1 MMMSVS
7 TPGSLLEHFADLTD
21 PRVDRTKL
29 HQLLDVLVIAM
40 CATICGAEGWE
51 DFAEFGK
58 AKQEWFK
65 TFLELPNGIPS
76 PDTFRRVVMRL
87 DPQEFEACFLR
98 WVQAVNKIASGQ
110 IVAIDGKQLRGSR
123 NAAADLG
130 PIHMV
135 SAWACENRLVLGQV
149 KVDEK
154 SNEITAI
161 PELLRALA
169 LTGCIVTIDAMG
181 CQREIAEQIV
191 EQEADYVLALK
202 GNQGT
207 LHEDVAQYFAWAEKV
222 GFKDISY
229 TFDETVEKDHGRI
242 EERRCWA
249 TDDIEWL
256 QQKAMWQ
263 GFQSIVMVEADREV
277 LGKERT
283 VERRYFISSL
293 PAAAQPLLEAV
304 RGHWGIENQLHWCL
318 DVALREDAS
327 RIRCDHAPENMAVLR
342 HLALNLLK
350 QEKSCKLGIKR
361 KQLKAGWDHDYL
373 LKVLRN

>member
-1 MMMSVS
+1 MSAT

-21 PRVDRTKL
+21 PRVERTKL

-51 DFAEFGK
+51 DFSEFGH
-58 AKQEWFK
+58 AKREWFE
-65 TFLELPNGIPS
+65 TFLDLPNGIPS
-76 PDTFRRVVMRL
+76 PDTFRRVLSRL
-87 DPQEFEACFLR
+87 DPQEFEACFLG
-98 WVQAVNKIASGQ
+98 WVQSVNRIASGQ
-110 IVAIDGKQLRGSR
+110 IVALDGKQLRSSR
-123 NAAADLG
+123 DARVNLG

-149 KVDEK
+149 KVDDK

-181 CQREIAEQIV
+181 CQRAIAEQIV
-191 EQEADYVLALK
+191 VGGADYVLALK

-207 LHEDVAQYFAWAEKV
+207 LHEDVANYFGWAEKI
-222 GFKDISY
+222 GFKEIAY
-229 TFDETVEKDHGRI
+229 TFAETLEKDHGRI

-249 TDDIEWL
+249 TADIEWL
-256 QQKAMWQ
+256 VQKAEWK
-263 GFQSIVMVEADREV
+263 GLRSIVMVEANRQV
-277 LGKERT
+277 IGKERT
-283 VERRYFISSL
+283 TERRYFVSSL
-293 PAAAQPLLEAV
+293 PADAEALLAAA
-304 RGHWGIENQLHWCL
+304 RGHWGIENSLHWCL
-318 DVALREDAS
+318 DVAMREDAS
-327 RIRCDHAPENMAVLR
+327 RIRRDHAPENVAVLR
-342 HLALNLLK
+342 HIALNLLK
-350 QEKSCKLGIKR
+350 QEKTCKLGIKR

>member
-1 MMMSVS
+1 MSVS

>member
-1 MMMSVS
+1 MSV
-7 TPGSLLEHFADLTD
+7 TAPGSLLEHFADLTD
-21 PRVDRTKL
+21 PRVERTKL

-40 CATICGAEGWE
+40 CAMICGAEGWE

-76 PDTFRRVVMRL
+76 PDTFRRVLSRL
-87 DPQEFEACFLR
+87 DPHEFEACFLR
-98 WVQAVNKIASGQ
+98 WVQAVNNIASGQ
-110 IVAIDGKQLRGSR
+110 LVALDGKQLRGSR
-123 NAAADLG
+123 DAAADLG
-130 PIHMV
+130 AIHMV

-149 KVDEK
+149 KVTEK

-181 CQREIAEQIV
+181 WQREIAEQIIDG
-191 EQEADYVLALK
+191 EADYVLALK

-207 LHEDVAQYFAWAEKV
+207 LHQDVADYFDWAEKI
-222 GFKDISY
+222 GFKEIAH
-229 TFDETVEKDHGRI
+229 TFSATLEKDHGRI

-249 TDDIEWL
+249 TSDIAWL
-256 QQKAMWQ
+256 EQKGAWK
-263 GFQSIVMVEADREV
+263 GLQSIVMVEAEREV
-277 LGKERT
+277 IGKEPTR
-283 VERRYFISSL
+283 ERRYFLSSL
-293 PAAAQPLLEAV
+293 PAEAQPLLAAV
-304 RGHWGIENQLHWCL
+304 RGHWGIENSLHWCL
-318 DVALREDAS
+318 DVAMREDAS
-327 RIRCDHAPENMAVLR
+327 RIRRDHAPENVAVLR
-342 HLALNLLK
+342 HIALNLLK
-350 QEKSCKLGIKR
+350 QEKSCKLGIRR